1 MQVKEHGKRYIM
13 LLEDD
18 EDLAQ
23 GIELSL
29 RSDDVE
35 LVSCRSIA
43 QAEEQMKKRTFDL
56 LILDINLPDGS
67 GLAFCRSVRAS
78 SRVPIAMPVSY
89 THLWR
94 LPSFG
99 ISSTTAVGFRYSRL
113 P

>member
-1 MQVKEHGKRYIM
+1 MQAKEHGKRYIM

-18 EDLAQ
+18 EDLAE

-56 LILDINLPDGS
+56 LILDINLPDLS
-67 GLAFCRSVRAS
+67 LIHISEPTRRS
-78 SRVPIAMPVSY
+78 
-89 THLWR
+89 
-94 LPSFG
+94 
-99 ISSTTAVGFRYSRL
+99 
-113 P
+113 